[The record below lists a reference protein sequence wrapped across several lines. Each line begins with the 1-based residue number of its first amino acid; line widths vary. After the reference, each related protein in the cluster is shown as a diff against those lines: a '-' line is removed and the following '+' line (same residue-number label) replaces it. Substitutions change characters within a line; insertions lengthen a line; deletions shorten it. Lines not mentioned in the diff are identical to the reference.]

1 MLDFNNR
8 FDQNDSGSRSMPQSA
23 EEACQLLLKGNCDY
37 VDTVETYLKKESPA
51 IPIHARGRA
60 SGVEPPDASSQV
72 PFAAVLGC
80 ADARVPTELVFG
92 RGCNELFVVR
102 VAGNVLGQ
110 ECLGSLRYA
119 ISHFGDTLKLLVVLA
134 HGKCGA
140 VSEAVDAYLDPRRY
154 LELASHH
161 SVRAIVDKILVSVRL
176 AAMSIEEVYGTEVL
190 RDLPCRSPL
199 IEVAVALNAA
209 WNAYC
214 LKQEFHN
221 QYPDVGAV
229 FGVYDLISRHVR
241 LPLSPSDYATEE
253 ENGLFAPP
261 DNAEGF
267 RQLAHRISTGE
278 LVQKLLRKPEQA
290 A

>member
-1 MLDFNNR
+1 MLDFNDR
-8 FDQNDSGSRSMPQSA
+8 FDQDDSGSRWMPQSA
-23 EEACQLLLKGNCDY
+23 EEACQLLVKGNRDY
-37 VDTVETYLKKESPA
+37 VDTVEAYRKKESPA
-51 IPIHARGRA
+51 IPIQARPRA
-60 SGVEPPDASSQV
+60 SGVEQPDAPSQA

-92 RGCNELFVVR
+92 KGCNELFVVR

-154 LELASHH
+154 LELAGHH
-161 SVRAIVDKILVSVRL
+161 PVRAIVDKILISVRL

-190 RDLPCRSPL
+190 RDLPCRSAL
-199 IEVAVALNAA
+199 IEAAVALNAA

-214 LKQEFHN
+214 LKQEFHDR
-221 QYPDVGAV
+221 YVDLGVV

-241 LPLSPSDYATEE
+241 LPLSASDYVTAEE
-253 ENGLFAPP
+253 KGLFAPP
-261 DNAEGF
+261 ENAEEF

-278 LVQKLLRKPEQA
+278 LVQNLLRKPEQA